1 MNDPNGLV
9 HTAAGYHAFFQ
20 YNPSDTV
27 WGDIVWGHAVSEDL
41 LHWRQLGVAIDP
53 GDVMAFSGSAVPCD
67 AEVLGSEGGPLLV
80 AAYTGHHADSELQE
94 QRLAVSRDDGLSWQ
108 PLGDEPV
115 LGERSPHFRDPCL
128 FWHSASEA
136 WVMMVVYAS
145 RHQVAFFRSPDLR
158 TWTRHG
164 IFQMDEAEDVEWEC
178 PELVRLADP
187 QHPGRDLWMLKVD
200 LSKGAVAGGSGGK
213 YFLGNFDGFAFEAL
227 PVVDGPP
234 EAEGLWAWL
243 DYGKDFYAAQTFS
256 RSTFGKS
263 PLWLGWASNWQYAR
277 QTPTE
282 TWRGCLSLPRHLSLG
297 TGKRGCYLRQT
308 PIPLNAVATGPPQAL
323 PQRIEACAPRVTVP
337 SGRCFELRCRF
348 TRWTAREI
356 GLDLAVGRGCR
367 SRLVFQLDSERL
379 IFDRRMSGETAF
391 HGEFPVLMEAPF
403 APRRGFDLHVVVDH
417 SVVEVFVDNG
427 RLTMTHLIFPPDG
440 AEGFRFFT
448 HGGDAVMEDAQWTSL
463 ETPKG

>member
-9 HTAAGYHAFFQ
+9 RTAAGYHAFFQ

-41 LHWRQLGVAIDP
+41 LHWRQLGVAIHPD
-53 GDVMAFSGSAVPCD
+53 DVMAFSGSAVTCD
-67 AEVLGSEGGPLLV
+67 AEVLGLEGEPLLV
-80 AAYTGHHADSELQE
+80 AAYTGHHPDSELQE

-108 PLGDEPV
+108 PLAEEPV

-128 FWHSASEA
+128 FWHGESKA
-136 WVMMVVYAS
+136 WVMLVVYAL

-164 IFQMDEAEDVEWEC
+164 VFQIDEADDVELEC
-178 PELVRLADP
+178 PELVRFVDP
-187 QHPGRDLWMLKVD
+187 RHPEQVLWMLKVD

-213 YFLGNFDGFAFEAL
+213 YFLGHFDGFGFVAL

-234 EAEGLWAWL
+234 EADGLWAWL

-256 RSTFGKS
+256 QGDSAP

-282 TWRGCLSLPRHLSLG
+282 AWRGCLSLPRRLSLEVG
-297 TGKRGCYLRQT
+297 EQGCYLRQT
-308 PIPLNAVATGPPQAL
+308 PIPLEAVAAGPPQAL
-323 PQRIEACAPRVTVP
+323 PRRIAADAPMATVP

-348 TRWTAREI
+348 VHWTAREI
-356 GLDLAVGRGCR
+356 GLDLAIGQGCR
-367 SRLVFQLDSERL
+367 SRLVFQLESQRL

-391 HGEFPVLMEAPF
+391 HGEFPAVSEAPF
-403 APRRGFDLHVVVDH
+403 FPRRGFDLHVVVDQ
-417 SVVEVFVDNG
+417 SVVEIFVDGG

-440 AEGFRFFT
+440 AEGFRFYT
-448 HGGDAVMEDAQWTSL
+448 DGGDVVLEDAQWTSL
-463 ETPKG
+463 EAPES